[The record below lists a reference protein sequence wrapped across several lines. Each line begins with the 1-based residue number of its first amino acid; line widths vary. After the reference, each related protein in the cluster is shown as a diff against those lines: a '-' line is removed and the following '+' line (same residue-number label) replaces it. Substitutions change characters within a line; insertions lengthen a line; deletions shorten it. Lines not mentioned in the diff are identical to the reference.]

1 MLPFIVLIMYFG
13 ACVWLLA
20 GALRPAGAPLH
31 GSAHGRYVAGLALA
45 ALGWV
50 AHGYALC
57 EAVFRGPVLA
67 INTAAAASIMGWA
80 IAAIAIAG
88 AAWRPRFAV
97 ISGLLLLCVG
107 VAAAL
112 TFDGAHRFVVEQRGW
127 ELTAHILIA
136 VIAYALVSIGAVL
149 ALALAVLDTRLR
161 HHQPLGVMRTLPSVE
176 GLEAGMFQAI
186 SVGFALL
193 SLTLFSGFIFVQD
206 LWRQH
211 LEHKVI
217 LSCLAWLILAVLLI
231 GRWRFGWRGRTAAN
245 WALSGFVLLG
255 LAYFGSKIVLEM
267 ILGRHWG

>member
-13 ACVWLLA
+13 ACVWLIA
-20 GALRPAGAPLH
+20 ATVRPAGSPTHAP
-31 GSAHGRYVAGLALA
+31 AHGKHVAGLALA
-45 ALGWV
+45 GLGWL

-57 EAVFRGPVLA
+57 EAVFRGPPLA
-67 INTAAAASIMGWA
+67 LNTPEAASIMGWA
-80 IAAIAIAG
+80 IAAIAIMG
-88 AAWRPRFAV
+88 AAWRPRFAA
-97 ISGLLLLCVG
+97 ISGLLLVCVG
-107 VAAAL
+107 IAAAV
-112 TFDGAHRFVVEQRGW
+112 TFDGSRDFATEQRGW

-176 GLEAGMFQAI
+176 ALEAGMFQAI
-186 SVGFALL
+186 AVGFALL

-206 LWRQH
+206 LKEQH
-211 LEHKVI
+211 LEHKVV
-217 LSCLAWLILAVLLI
+217 LSCLAWIILAVLLI

-255 LAYFGSKIVLEM
+255 LAYFGSKIVLEV